1 MKNYSQSFFL
11 SLVIHVLLF
20 AGVVYTYDEMATAL
34 HPLQAVKQ
42 EKRVCIQLGKVQ
54 TLAPAQSLKKE
65 TKKVV
70 KKQEK
75 KEVKKSVPK
84 VKKKELVKK
93 PIKKSVPLKKEPK
106 KKKPQPAPPK
116 PKPLKPT
123 PPKKIETKQE
133 EQAVQEQMATSAKIS
148 EQKPKELKE
157 IGMPAKEDCPMVCC
171 DTTVSAQ
178 QEYKNNNLA
187 KIAQL
192 LQDNLYY
199 PRRARK
205 RGIEGEVKVS
215 FVIHKDAQLSN
226 IKVLS
231 SSSDILSRAAIKT
244 LEKLSGKFP
253 KPSQEL
259 TLTVPIGYYLT
270 N

>member
-1 MKNYSQSFFL
+1 M
-11 SLVIHVLLF
+11 LLF
-20 AGVVYTYDEMATAL
+20 AGVIYTYNEMATAL
-34 HPLQAVKQ
+34 HPFKALSK

-54 TLAPAQSLKKE
+54 TLSSAKPVVKE
-65 TKKVV
+65 SKKVV

-84 VKKKELVKK
+84 VKKKEAVKK

-106 KKKPQPAPPK
+106 KKKTQPTPPK
-116 PKPLKPT
+116 PKPLKQT
-123 PPKKIETKQE
+123 PPKTETKQK
-133 EQAVQEQMATSAKIS
+133 EQVVQEQVATSSKIS
-148 EQKPKELKE
+148 EQKPKEIKE

-192 LQDNLYY
+192 LKENLYY

-215 FVIHKDAQLSN
+215 FVIHKDAQLSD

-244 LEKLSGKFP
+244 LENLSGKFP